1 MKSAL
6 KALLIAL
13 GQSSVFVQSY
23 VSPMQKR
30 ACVVNHLYS
39 RKNIVLLSTS
49 AGRLTLNNSNGER
62 NTGLPGRRRNPA
74 PTSKTGS
81 TKNVGERKKSTTHQ
95 LLEPSVVFSNNHL
108 LLVNKPA
115 GYHSQPNESFAT
127 ATSTKCM
134 LSKLKKM
141 QLGGGSAKD
150 FLLPMHRLDQPCT
163 GILMLAKTSKAG
175 TRIGNAFRG
184 HLVEKEYFCVVN
196 GNLQDMKRMSKTK
209 DNKFVVTG
217 IMKKMKKTS
226 QSGSVSFV
234 PVQAHKNNDD
244 SGGRICNLEW
254 EYVLSVPGSKDSQH
268 LIRVRTGTGAKH
280 QVRAMLSQLV
290 KSPVCGDL
298 RYGSKDALPDQSVA
312 LHGRSLMLPSV
323 KLGDIDFKTLQFVAP
338 IPETWSKYF
347 SLTEAMIKKRGF

>member
-1 MKSAL
+1 
-6 KALLIAL
+6 
-13 GQSSVFVQSY
+13 
-23 VSPMQKR
+23 
-30 ACVVNHLYS
+30 
-39 RKNIVLLSTS
+39 
-49 AGRLTLNNSNGER
+49 
-62 NTGLPGRRRNPA
+62 
-74 PTSKTGS
+74 
-81 TKNVGERKKSTTHQ
+81 
-95 LLEPSVVFSNNHL
+95 
-108 LLVNKPA
+108 
-115 GYHSQPNESFAT
+115 
-127 ATSTKCM
+127 M

-141 QLGGGSAKD
+141 QFGGGSAKD

-196 GNLQDMKRMSKTK
+196 GNLQDMKRMSTSK

-217 IMKKMKKTS
+217 IMKKNKTS
-226 QSGSVSFV
+226 QSASVNFV
-234 PVQAHKNNDD
+234 PVRAHNNNDD

-298 RYGSKDALPDQSVA
+298 RYGAKDALPDQSVA

-338 IPETWSKYF
+338 IPETWFKYF
-347 SLTEAMIKKRGF
+347 SLTETMIKKRGF